1 MSKLIAGASFVL
13 LLALGLMPGPA
24 RALGTAQEV
33 ADNCRDL
40 LRPDPPQSFD
50 VGLCVG
56 SFTTLYALSGVVD
69 QHRTPILGFCR
80 PANTQYLDMV
90 RVFVRYVETH
100 PQAGQA
106 FYAIEAVNA
115 FVNAYPC
122 KRKS

>member
-1 MSKLIAGASFVL
+1 MTKLIAGALLV
-13 LLALGLMPGPA
+13 LLALVSVPTPA
-24 RALGTAQEV
+24 HALGSAQEV

-69 QHRTPILGFCR
+69 QHKAPILGFCR
-80 PANTQYLDMV
+80 PPNTQYLDMV
-90 RVFVRYVETH
+90 RVFVRHVESH